1 MKEPS
6 LFEFND
12 GGLTW
17 RGMVRS
23 EGGGGRGYAEV
34 EYSIGKLNY
43 FCYVIV
49 IFVRHGYQLE
59 NK

>member
-12 GGLTW
+12 GGLT

-23 EGGGGRGYAEV
+23 EGGGERGYAEIV
-34 EYSIGKLNY
+34 YSIGKLCYFDLLRY
-43 FCYVIV
+43 FCPS
-49 IFVRHGYQLE
+49 RLPS
-59 NK
+59 

>member
-12 GGLTW
+12 GGLTR

-23 EGGGGRGYAEV
+23 EGGGGSGYAEV
-34 EYSIGKLNY
+34 VYSIGKLYYFDLLRYCY
-43 FCYVIV
+43 FCPSRVPS
-49 IFVRHGYQLE
+49 
-59 NK
+59 